1 MMAPEPSRVR
11 RNLRRLQRILPA
23 SHRGFL
29 ILAYH
34 LVGAGTDSPVD
45 IPVATFRCH
54 MEELRDAA
62 TVSTLD
68 DALRASEDDREPR
81 APRVVVTFDD
91 AYENF
96 HRVAWPVLR
105 ALSIPALLYVPVGFV
120 SGESDAPIRGTGHL
134 PPCTWDELR
143 QVRDE
148 GTVELGSHGVLHRDL
163 RRLPSGEV
171 RWELQ
176 ESRRRLEDR
185 LQVDVEHFCYPE
197 GFTSST
203 ARREAARWYR
213 TAVVGEGRRA
223 NPNRGSRFALPRVPI
238 RRDLPSLEP
247 VLDCRVWLE
256 EWLGARLRAARR
268 RRPAPE
274 GSR

>member
-1 MMAPEPSRVR
+1 MTASGPSLLR
-11 RNLRRLQRILPA
+11 RNLRRLQRVLPT
-23 SHRGFL
+23 SRRGFL

-45 IPVATFRCH
+45 VPEGTFRHH

-68 DALRASEDDREPR
+68 DALRDSNDPR
-81 APRVVVTFDD
+81 PAQAPRVVVTFDD

-120 SGESDAPIRGTGHL
+120 SGEADAPIRGTGHL

-163 RRLPSGEV
+163 RRLAADEV
-171 RWELQ
+171 RWELE

-197 GFTSST
+197 GFTSPT

-223 NPNRGSRFALPRVPI
+223 HPRRGSRFALPRVPM
-238 RRDLPSLEP
+238 RRDLPSLQP
-247 VLDCRVWLE
+247 LLTCRVWLE
-256 EWLGARLRAARR
+256 EWLGARLRAVRR
-268 RRPAPE
+268 RRTPRRP
-274 GSR
+274 S